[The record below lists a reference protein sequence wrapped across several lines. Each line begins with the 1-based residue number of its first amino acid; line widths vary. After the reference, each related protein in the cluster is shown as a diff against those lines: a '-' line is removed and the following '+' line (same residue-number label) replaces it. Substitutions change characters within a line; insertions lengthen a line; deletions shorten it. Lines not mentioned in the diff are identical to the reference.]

1 MQLKARYFLA
11 VLKILQKYVHTR
23 EVNDGV
29 FGNREIQELP
39 LLVSQFLRLFYFNA
53 NYFSFCL

>member
-29 FGNREIQELP
+29 FGNREIT
-39 LLVSQFLRLFYFNA
+39 A
-53 NYFSFCL
+53 FSFTVFKTFLF